1 MAPKVNTMDALQA
14 LADQEGSGLL
24 TERGEFVMD
33 AAMAAVVKSMAA
45 ELGGLGAR
53 SKVVRRLITKGA
65 RTELAER
72 TARAQPAAA
81 TYPELQ
87 ALDAVQVAREAA
99 EAAKE
104 EERAKRRERDRRRRE
119 ALAAQAGQA

>member
-1 MAPKVNTMDALQA
+1 MAPKVDTMEALQT
-14 LADQEGSGLL
+14 LAEQETHGLL

-33 AAMAAVVKSMAA
+33 ATMHQVIQVLTA

-53 SKVVRRLITKGA
+53 SKVVRRLIQKGA
-65 RTELAER
+65 KLELAER
-72 TARAQPAAA
+72 
-81 TYPELQ
+81 Q
-87 ALDAVQVAREAA
+87 AKLHAPVVVSHLVDPV

>member
-1 MAPKVNTMDALQA
+1 MAPKVNTMDALQR
-14 LADQEGSGLL
+14 LADQETHGLL

-33 AAMAAVVKSMAA
+33 EAMHQVIQALTA

-53 SKVVRRLITKGA
+53 SKVVRRLIQKGA
-65 RTELAER
+65 RV
-72 TARAQPAAA
+72 
-81 TYPELQ
+81 ELQ
-87 ALDAVQVAREAA
+87 ERQAKERGTVEGAAVDPV

-119 ALAAQAGQA
+119 AREALAAQAAKA